1 MMAVNAMPNPTKR
14 PRLTSARFLTA
25 HRRALETLS
34 DLYEAIEEMPVLAAA
49 DPTTMKQFF
58 DDLANVQATAVKLA
72 QHLRTD
78 TCTKEKISNS
88 F

>member
-1 MMAVNAMPNPTKR
+1 MAVNAMPNPTKR
-14 PRLTSARFLTA
+14 PRMTSARFLTA

-49 DPTTMKQFF
+49 DPTTMKQYF
-58 DDLANVQATAVKLA
+58 DDLASVQATAVKLS